1 MKRFLVS
8 LLTVVITII
17 LFAGAAAGYFLYQK
31 YGPSKEMTDRQAWF
45 GVSGDEVAIILNNEL
60 QSEQAHGRYIDGQV
74 YLPIDW
80 VNEHVNERFYWDSL
94 NHQLIYTLPESIV
107 YAGTD
112 TVGSSGTPLFIE
124 QDDQVWLLIGL
135 ILNYSD
141 VRMESF
147 TGDDVK
153 RVFVDTNWD
162 TVSVAEVKKDTVIR
176 IRGGGKSS
184 ILAEAASGESV
195 IILEELE
202 NWTKVRTAD
211 GYVGY
216 LWNRRLKEAQEQPV
230 ISTFSQPVY
239 TSISLGE
246 PVCLVWHQVTSME
259 ANDTMKRLID
269 RTDGVNVIA
278 PTWFMLT
285 DNEGNFDSLAKQ
297 DYVDQAHA
305 MGLQVWAVLDNFNRG
320 ENVQSEVLFADTN
333 VRKKLIAGLMKEIE
347 KYGIDG
353 INLDI
358 EGIKSSAGPH
368 YLQFIR
374 ELSVDC
380 RKNGIIL
387 SIDSYVPTAY
397 NSFYNWA
404 EQGRVADY
412 VVIMGYDEHYAGGE
426 AGSVASLGYERKGIE
441 DTLRMVPKEK
451 VVSGIPFY
459 TRVWNVAD
467 GKTTSTAM
475 GIEAAK
481 KWVEDHGMELYWQEE
496 LGQYYGELEADGG
509 MYYLWMEEERSI
521 GAKVALIDAYDIAGA
536 AFWKLGF
543 EPESIWEIVN
553 PRSE

>member
-8 LLTVVITII
+8 LLTVVVTVI
-17 LFAGAAAGYFLYQK
+17 LFAGAVAGFFAYQK
-31 YGPSKEMTDRQAWF
+31 YGPSKELADQKKWF
-45 GVSGDEVAIILNNEL
+45 GVSGDEVAIILNDEL
-60 QSEQAHGRYIDGQV
+60 EPEQTHGRYINGQV
-74 YLPIDW
+74 YLPIEW
-80 VNEHVNERFYWDSL
+80 VNDHINERFYWDAA

-107 YAGTD
+107 YAGAD
-112 TVGSSGTPLFIE
+112 TVGSSGSPLFVE
-124 QDDQVWLLIGL
+124 QDDTVWLLSGL

-141 VRMESF
+141 VRIESF
-147 TGDDVK
+147 TSDDVK
-153 RVFVDTNWD
+153 RVFVDTSWD
-162 TVSVAEVKKDTVIR
+162 TVQVSEVKKNEAVR
-176 IRGGGKSS
+176 VRGGVKSS
-184 ILAEAASGESV
+184 ILTEAAAGDQV
-195 IILEELE
+195 MILEILE
-202 NWTKVRTAD
+202 NWTKVRTND
-211 GYVGY
+211 GYIGY
-216 LWNRRLKEAQEQPV
+216 MQNKRLKEAQEQPM

-246 PVCLVWHQVTSME
+246 PVCLVWHQVTSTT
-259 ANDTMKRLID
+259 ANKKMKELIS

-285 DNEGNFDSLAKQ
+285 DNTGNFDSLAEQ

-320 ENVQSEVLFADTN
+320 GNVQSEILFADTGA
-333 VRKKLIAGLMKEIE
+333 RQRLIAGLIKEVE

-358 EGIKSSAGPH
+358 EGIKSEAGPH
-368 YLQFIR
+368 YVQFIR

-387 SIDSYVPTAY
+387 SIDSYVPTSY
-397 NSFYNWA
+397 NAFYNWA

-451 VVSGIPFY
+451 IVSGIPFY
-459 TRVWNVAD
+459 TRVWKVTN
-467 GKTTSTAM
+467 GETTSTAM

-481 KWVEDHGMELYWQEE
+481 KWVEEHGVELYWQEE

-521 GAKVALIDAYDIAGA
+521 GEKVALIDEYGIGGVAC
-536 AFWKLGF
+536 WKLGF
-543 EPESIWEIVN
+543 EPKSIWEIVK
-553 PRSE
+553 RD

>member
-8 LLTVVITII
+8 LLTVVITVI
-17 LFAGAAAGYFLYQK
+17 LFAGAVTGFFVYQK
-31 YGPSKEMTDRQAWF
+31 YGPSKELADQKKWF
-45 GVSGDEVAIILNNEL
+45 GVSGDEVAIILNDEL
-60 QSEQAHGRYIDGQV
+60 EPEQTHGRYIHGQV
-74 YLPIDW
+74 YLPIEW
-80 VNEHVNERFYWDSL
+80 VNNHINERFYWDAA

-107 YAGTD
+107 YAGAD
-112 TVGSSGTPLFIE
+112 TIGSSGSPLFVE
-124 QDDQVWLLIGL
+124 QDDTVWLLSGL

-141 VRMESF
+141 VRIESF
-147 TGDDVK
+147 TSDDVK
-153 RVFVDTNWD
+153 RVFVDTGWD
-162 TVSVAEVKKDTVIR
+162 AAQVSKVKKDEAVR
-176 IRGGGKSS
+176 VRGGVKRS
-184 ILAEAASGESV
+184 ILTEAAAGDEV
-195 IILEELE
+195 VILETLE
-202 NWTKVRTAD
+202 NWTKVRTGD
-211 GYVGY
+211 GYIGY
-216 LWNRRLKEAQEQPV
+216 MQNKRLSDAQEQPM

-246 PVCLVWHQVTSME
+246 PVCLAWHQVTSTT
-259 ANDTMKRLID
+259 ANKKMKELIS

-285 DNEGNFDSLAKQ
+285 DNTGNFDSLAEQ

-320 ENVQSEVLFADTN
+320 ENVQSEVLFGDTGA
-333 VRKKLIAGLMKEIE
+333 RQRLIAGLVKEVE

-358 EGIKSSAGPH
+358 EGIKSGAGPH
-368 YLQFIR
+368 YVQFIR

-387 SIDSYVPTAY
+387 SVDSYVPTAY
-397 NSFYNWA
+397 NAFYNWA

-441 DTLRMVPKEK
+441 DTLQMVPKEK
-451 VVSGIPFY
+451 IVSGIPFY
-459 TRVWNVAD
+459 TRVWKVTNSE
-467 GKTTSTAM
+467 TTSTAM

-481 KWVEDHGMELYWQEE
+481 KWVEEHNVELYWQEE

-521 GAKVALIDAYDIAGA
+521 GEKVALVDEYDIGGVAC
-536 AFWKLGF
+536 WKLGF
-543 EPESIWEIVN
+543 EPKSIWEIVK
-553 PRSE
+553 RD